1 MLMKPSLKEIA
12 EMVVGEEVADL
23 VTDLAAD
30 LVTGLAANLVV
41 GLEVEMVA
49 EEVDVVAEMVAEEAD
64 VAVFRAGR
72 VLVQLVQVN
81 V

>member
-23 VTDLAAD
+23 VTGLAAD
-30 LVTGLAANLVV
+30 LVV